1 MRIHYGSASDIGK
14 ARDRNED
21 SYLAQPPVFAVADG
35 MGGHKGGDVASALA
49 IKVLGGDS
57 LPADG
62 AELVE
67 RVRAANHAVY
77 ERSSSDANVEG
88 MGTTMTAT
96 IAGGGSIRLAHVGDS
111 RAYLLREG
119 TLRRLTEDHTLVQR
133 MVSEGQLTEE
143 EASVHPQRS
152 VITRSLGVEDRVQI
166 DEGAVEVRDGDRILL
181 CTDGLTGMVSEEEIE
196 AILKRAPDPQSACDQ
211 LVGAA
216 NEAGGLDNITA
227 VVLDVEVDEEE
238 QRARDDETPESRA
251 SAAGIDEEPVAR
263 GGGRI
268 PRWAIVSGIVALLL
282 VAGVLVG
289 RAYVDHQWYV
299 GVDAGRIAVFQ
310 GVPASVGG
318 FELHHVVQP
327 TDLSATSAEQLA
339 VWSSLSDG
347 ITADDLPGA
356 QAIVEQI
363 RHDLA
368 AKAAQGTG
376 NGGGAGTGLGGT
388 TGGGGSG
395 GTGSGGTGSGGTGS
409 GGGGTAGGGGTG
421 GGGSGS
427 TGSGGEGGGG
437 TP

>member
-77 ERSSSDANVEG
+77 ERSSSDADVEG

-111 RAYLLREG
+111 RAYLLREE

-152 VITRSLGVEDRVQI
+152 VITRSLGVEDRVQV

-196 AILKRAPDPQSACDQ
+196 TTLKRAPDPQAAADQ
-211 LVGAA
+211 LVAAA
-216 NEAGGLDNITA
+216 NKAGGLDNITA
-227 VVLDVEVDEEE
+227 VVLDVEVDAEE
-238 QRARDDETPESRA
+238 QRARDDAETAGDLAE
-251 SAAGIDEEPVAR
+251 AAGADEGNEE
-263 GGGRI
+263 GGGRV
-268 PRWAIVSGIVALLL
+268 PRWAIAAGVIVLLL
-282 VAGVLVG
+282 VAGFFLG
-289 RAYVDHQWYV
+289 RAYVNNQWYV
-299 GVDAGRIAVFQ
+299 GVDEDRVVVFQ
-310 GVPASVGG
+310 GVPATVGG
-318 FELHHVVQP
+318 
-327 TDLSATSAEQLA
+327 
-339 VWSSLSDG
+339 
-347 ITADDLPGA
+347 
-356 QAIVEQI
+356 
-363 RHDLA
+363 
-368 AKAAQGTG
+368 
-376 NGGGAGTGLGGT
+376 
-388 TGGGGSG
+388 
-395 GTGSGGTGSGGTGS
+395 
-409 GGGGTAGGGGTG
+409 
-421 GGGSGS
+421 
-427 TGSGGEGGGG
+427 
-437 TP
+437 

>member
-77 ERSSSDANVEG
+77 ERSSSDADVEG

-111 RAYLLREG
+111 RAYLLREE

-152 VITRSLGVEDRVQI
+152 VITRSLGVEDRVQV

-196 AILKRAPDPQSACDQ
+196 TILKRAPDPQSAANE
-211 LVGAA
+211 LVAAA
-216 NEAGGLDNITA
+216 NQAGGLDNITV
-227 VVLDVEVDEEE
+227 VVLDVEIGEEE
-238 QRARDDETPESRA
+238 ERARDAETPAERA
-251 SAAGIDEEPVAR
+251 EAAGMEAPDE
-263 GGGRI
+263 GGGRV
-268 PRWAIVSGIVALLL
+268 PRWAIVTGVVVLLL
-282 VAGVLVG
+282 IGAFFFG
-289 RAYVDHQWYV
+289 RAYVNDQWYV
-299 GVDAGRIAVFQ
+299 GVAGGRVAVFQ

-339 VWSSLSDG
+339 VWSSLS
-347 ITADDLPGA
+347 
-356 QAIVEQI
+356 
-363 RHDLA
+363 
-368 AKAAQGTG
+368 
-376 NGGGAGTGLGGT
+376 
-388 TGGGGSG
+388 
-395 GTGSGGTGSGGTGS
+395 
-409 GGGGTAGGGGTG
+409 
-421 GGGSGS
+421 
-427 TGSGGEGGGG
+427 
-437 TP
+437 